1 MSSHVYPKKEENV
14 KSTACAPRHLIQFV
28 FLAATAAVP
37 GEKEEGVDWS
47 ALVAEAAAV
56 TADADAEAVMGR
68 RERKQQQPQ
77 QRQHEYSAAI
87 TVSNA
92 ATRKPTMLLEATT
105 TQNKMSNGENA
116 RLGEIST

>member
-1 MSSHVYPKKEENV
+1 M
-14 KSTACAPRHLIQFV
+14 IQFD

-37 GEKEEGVDWS
+37 GADAEAGVDWS

-56 TADADAEAVMGR
+56 TADADAEAVTGR

-77 QRQHEYSAAI
+77 QRQHAYSAAI

-92 ATRKPTMLLEATT
+92 ATRKPTMLFVASAT
-105 TQNKMSNGENA
+105 
-116 RLGEIST
+116 